1 MLLYATLFFLRSLL
15 AVPALSSPLAVPRT
29 TVAHLDDNAR
39 LFREERVS
47 NYSCMLLREDLG
59 LLLVGARDVIYA
71 LDMQDVSRKK
81 SEVKWAITKNEQEM
95 CMTKGKTEVDCQNYI
110 RILHTVHDGRIY
122 ACGTNAFSP
131 LCTYM
136 TCDEG
141 QLQLQG
147 WKEDGKGKCPFDPHQ
162 RYASLMVG
170 DDLYSATTLNFLGSN
185 SALTRNSRTHL
196 STEIQDSWLSDPRFV
211 YMAEVPESLGSS
223 TGDDDKVYL
232 FFSEAAVEYDFYKK
246 LVVSRVARVCKGD
259 MGGQRTLQKRWTSF
273 LKARLDCPVLDYSM
287 PFILQDAFLWRD
299 HNWKTSVFYCFL
311 LTASRASMNTS
322 AVCAYKVE
330 DISLVFSKG
339 RYKKS
344 INVENADT
352 KWVPYGGE
360 LPQPRPGA
368 CIDDAAR
375 SLGVK
380 QSLDIPDSTLQ
391 FLRGQPLMDT
401 VVQPLNGGPQ
411 LIKRGPAFTRI
422 AVDSVLALDRYL
434 YFVMFIGTENGSV
447 LKAVNYGSDV
457 VIVEE
462 LHLFGDAVPIE
473 VLRLSNATGT
483 LYAGSASG
491 IMQVPL
497 RGCSRYKSCLDC
509 VLARDPYCAWD
520 TTGGACVAVPPGE
533 PSPDRELI
541 QRVKDGNASLCPKVE
556 SIETQNM
563 TLDAGTNVKLPCQ
576 QGSNLAQTV
585 WLLDGKPLDAPHM
598 AHVHA
603 DGLLVFGNP
612 LEAAGLYECQS
623 VERGFVTKMATY
635 LLQPGNT
642 DPLIP
647 MLQKKACNTV
657 VLKVTVALLS
667 LLLAML
673 LVWDF
678 CKGHISLPW
687 CIKLRR
693 NPQPPPLHNQGYHQ
707 GPAEIKLLANR
718 SANNNHCG
726 LPFPTDA
733 HGTPRSNGSPMFN
746 PQFIADES
754 EI

>member
-1 MLLYATLFFLRSLL
+1 MLLYVPLFVLRTLF
-15 AVPALSSPLAVPRT
+15 AVPVLSSPLALPRMTVP
-29 TVAHLDDNAR
+29 HLDDNAR
-39 LFREERVS
+39 LFREEGVS

-71 LDMQDVSRKK
+71 LDMQNVSRKK
-81 SEVKWAITKNEQEM
+81 SEVKWAITKREQEM
-95 CMTKGKTEVDCQNYI
+95 CMTKGKAEVDCQNYI

-136 TCDEG
+136 TYNEG

-147 WKEDGKGKCPFDPHQ
+147 SKEDGKGKCPFDPHQ
-162 RYASLMVG
+162 RYASLMAD

-185 SALTRNSRTHL
+185 SALTRNSRAQL
-196 STEIQDSWLSDPRFV
+196 STEIQDSWLSDPRFI
-211 YMAEVPESLGSS
+211 YMTEVPESLGSS

-232 FFSEAAVEYDFYKK
+232 FFNEVAVEYDFYKK
-246 LVVSRVARVCKGD
+246 LMVSRVARVCKGD
-259 MGGQRTLQKRWTSF
+259 LGGQRTLQRRWTSF
-273 LKARLDCPVLDYSM
+273 LKARLDCPVLESSM
-287 PFILQDAFLWRD
+287 PFIMQDAFLWRD
-299 HNWKTSVFYCFL
+299 SNWKTSIFYAVFTL
-311 LTASRASMNTS
+311 GSMNMS

-330 DISLVFSKG
+330 DVSLVFSKG
-339 RYKKS
+339 RFKKS

-375 SLGVK
+375 NMGVK
-380 QSLDIPDSTLQ
+380 QSLDIPDGTLQ

-401 VVQPLNGGPQ
+401 VVQPLKVEPQ

-422 AVDSVLALDRYL
+422 VVDSVLALDRYF

-462 LHLFGDAVPIE
+462 LHLFGDGVPVE
-473 VLRLSNATGT
+473 VLRLSVATGA
-483 LYAGSASG
+483 LYAGSSSG
-491 IMQVPL
+491 VVQVPL
-497 RGCSRYKSCLDC
+497 RGCSRYKACLDC

-520 TTGGACVAVPPGE
+520 TAEGACVAVPPGE

-541 QRVKDGNASLCPKVE
+541 QRVKDGNGSLCPRVE
-556 SIETQNM
+556 STEPKNV
-563 TLDAGTNVKLPCQ
+563 TLDAGINVKLPCQ

-585 WLLDGKPLDAPHM
+585 WLLNGKALDAPDI

-612 LEAAGLYECQS
+612 LLGAGLYECQS
-623 VERGFVTKMATY
+623 VERGFVTKVATY
-635 LLQPGNT
+635 LVQPGNT
-642 DPLIP
+642 DPSIP
-647 MLQKKACNTV
+647 MPGLQREACNTV
-657 VLKVTVALLS
+657 ALKVTVVLLS

-687 CIKLRR
+687 CLGSRR
-693 NPQPPPLHNQGYHQ
+693 HPQPPPPLHNQGYHQ

-726 LPFPTDA
+726 LPFPADGP
-733 HGTPRSNGSPMFN
+733 GTPRSNGSSMFN